1 MPLNE
6 AFIAE
11 IENEAKATRRLLE
24 RVPLDKS
31 DWKPHEKSMTLGRLA
46 SHVAEI
52 PGWVAVSL
60 DQDELDFA
68 KMDYK
73 PKIAKTNAELLE
85 IFEENHKKAIDALKR
100 ANDAEFMKPWTLRN
114 GEQVYMTLP
123 KAAVVR
129 SFAISHQIHHRGQ
142 LSVYM
147 RLNDVALPGIYGPT
161 ADEPM

>member
-11 IENEAKATRRLLE
+11 LENEAKATRRLLE

-31 DWKPHEKSMTLGRLA
+31 DWKPHEKSMSMGRLA

-52 PGWVAVSL
+52 SGWVSHTL
-60 DQDELDFA
+60 DADELDFA

-73 PKIAKTNAELLE
+73 PKIAASNAELLE
-85 IFEENHKKAIDALKR
+85 IFEENHKKALDSLKK
-100 ANDAEFMKPWTLRN
+100 AKDEEFMKNWTLRN

-123 KAAVVR
+123 KIAVLR
-129 SFAISHQIHHRGQ
+129 SFAYSHQIHHRGQ
-142 LSVYM
+142 LTVYM
-147 RLNDVALPGIYGPT
+147 RLNDVALPSIYGPT
-161 ADEPM
+161 ADEQM